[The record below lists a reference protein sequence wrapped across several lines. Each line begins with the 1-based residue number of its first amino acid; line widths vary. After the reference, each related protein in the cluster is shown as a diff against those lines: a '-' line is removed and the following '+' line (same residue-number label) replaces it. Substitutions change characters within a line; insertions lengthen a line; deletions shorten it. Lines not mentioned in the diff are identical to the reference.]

1 MSLASAPDA
10 AGTIDLDVFTCPLDG
25 LRLIEAS
32 AGTGK
37 TWNLCGLYLRLLL
50 ERGLEAPQI
59 LVVTF
64 TNAATAE
71 LRERIRGR
79 LVDVLAYLQRGAST
93 ADPFVARLVAAAEN
107 NARVDQPQMRLRLEA
122 ALHTFDEAAVFTI
135 HGFCQRALSDTPFA
149 AGLPFSL
156 ELLRDDQPLRLEAV
170 SDFWRR
176 HVASGAMPA
185 ALADHLTQ
193 RGDSPA
199 SWAGL
204 LGRQMARSRAR
215 VIWPDELASET
226 AIDTPGLAAAFERAG
241 QLWGSDGTG
250 PTDVLLAGL
259 AALNAGSYREDSV
272 RAGASIT
279 SCCRTRR

>member
-50 ERGLEAPQI
+50 ERGLDAPQI

-71 LRERIRGR
+71 LRERIRSR

-93 ADPFVARLVAAAEN
+93 ADPFVARLVAAVEN
-107 NARVDQPQMRLRLEA
+107 NAGVDQPQMRLRLEA

-135 HGFCQRALSDTPFA
+135 HGFCQRALSDTPV
-149 AGLPFSL
+149 SYTH
-156 ELLRDDQPLRLEAV
+156 LRY
-170 SDFWRR
+170 
-176 HVASGAMPA
+176 G
-185 ALADHLTQ
+185 
-193 RGDSPA
+193 
-199 SWAGL
+199 
-204 LGRQMARSRAR
+204 SR
-215 VIWPDELASET
+215 
-226 AIDTPGLAAAFERAG
+226 
-241 QLWGSDGTG
+241 
-250 PTDVLLAGL
+250 
-259 AALNAGSYREDSV
+259 
-272 RAGASIT
+272 
-279 SCCRTRR
+279 